1 MNSNDFNAVIEQQQ
15 VRSSQMLYS
24 KNAHYNAE
32 GDKLAS
38 FKKAAALRG
47 QTPRQALA
55 GMMLKHTVSVYDLC
69 DATDVGSLETWN
81 EKITDHINYLLL
93 LRAIVDEEAM
103 ADPNKQASEEAIGLL
118 REKLTAPDEIRV
130 QIFGTSQS

>member
-1 MNSNDFNAVIEQQQ
+1 MHTNDFNVIIEQQID
-15 VRSSQMLYS
+15 RSTDMLMS
-24 KNAHYNAE
+24 KNAHYNPE

-69 DATDVGSLETWN
+69 DASSVGDLAVWN

-93 LRAIVDEEAM
+93 LRAIVEEEGM
-103 ADPNKQASEEAIGLL
+103 ADPNKRASEEAIAIL
-118 REKLTAPDEIRV
+118 REKLTEDKKLPLV
-130 QIFGTSQS
+130 G